1 LLSEQA
7 KGHHVVRS
15 GPLTGVRV
23 LELAG
28 IGPGPT
34 AAMMLSDMGAE
45 VLRIDR
51 PTALRAGAFAPY
63 DIPGRG
69 RRAAIVDLR
78 RPEAADVVLT
88 LVESA
93 DILIEGNRPG
103 VTERLGIGPD
113 ACLARNPALVYGR
126 MTGWGQDGPWS
137 SMAGHDIGYI
147 ALSGAL
153 HAIGPSEKP
162 VIPLNLIGDFGGGST
177 YLVMGVLAAL
187 IEARASGRGQV
198 VDAAITDGAS
208 SLMSFLYGMFAS
220 GSWVDQRASNMLD
233 GGLPWYQIYETSD
246 GKFLAVGALEP
257 QFYQALLDG
266 LGLTLEECP
275 QEGSDRLRE
284 RFAALFASRTREEWM
299 EVFAGTDACV
309 APVLSMAEAPQHP
322 HNVARET
329 FVDIDGVVHPA
340 PAPRFS
346 RTPSAI
352 AHPAVAPGSETV
364 DALRE
369 WGVKDV
375 ERLLAAGVVHQAP

>member
-1 LLSEQA
+1 MA
-7 KGHHVVRS
+7 RS

-34 AAMMLSDMGAE
+34 AAMLLADMGAE

-51 PTALRAGAFAPY
+51 PTALNSAAFARY

-69 RRAAIVDLR
+69 RRAAVIDLR
-78 RPEAADVVLT
+78 RPEAAEVVLT

-113 ACLARNPALVYGR
+113 ACLARNPRLVYGR
-126 MTGWGQDGPWS
+126 MTGWGQHGPWS

-153 HAIGPSEKP
+153 HAIGPAGRP
-162 VIPLNLIGDFGGGST
+162 MIPLNLVGDFGGGST

-187 IEARASGRGQV
+187 LEARTSGEGQV

-208 SLMSFLYGMFAS
+208 SLMSFLYGMHAS
-220 GSWVDQRASNMLD
+220 GAWVDDRASNMLD
-233 GGLPWYQIYETSD
+233 GGFPWYDVYETSD
-246 GKFLAVGALEP
+246 GKWLAVGALEP
-257 QFYQALLDG
+257 QFYQAFLDG
-266 LGLTLEECP
+266 LGLTLEEAP
-275 QEGSDRLRE
+275 QDLGQKEALRE
-284 RFAALFASRTREEWM
+284 RFAAIIATRTREEWM
-299 EVFAGTDACV
+299 ETFGGTDACV
-309 APVLSMAEAPQHP
+309 APVLSMTEAPDHP
-322 HNVARET
+322 HNAARET
-329 FVDIDGVVHPA
+329 FIEIDGIIHPA

-346 RTPSAI
+346 RTPSAVS
-352 AHPAVAPGSETV
+352 HPAAPPGSHTV
-364 DALRE
+364 QALTD
-369 WGVKDV
+369 WGVRDV
-375 ERLLAAGVVHQAP
+375 ESLLAAGVVGQA

>member
-1 LLSEQA
+1 V
-7 KGHHVVRS
+7 GRS

-34 AAMMLSDMGAE
+34 AAMLLADMGAE
-45 VLRIDR
+45 ILRIDR
-51 PTALRAGAFAPY
+51 PTALNAAAFAPY

-69 RRAAIVDLR
+69 RRAAVIDLR
-78 RPEAADVVLT
+78 RPEAAEVVLT

-113 ACLARNPALVYGR
+113 ACLARNPRLVYGR
-126 MTGWGQDGPWS
+126 MTGWGQYGPWS

-153 HAIGPSEKP
+153 HAIGPAGRP

-187 IEARASGRGQV
+187 LEARTSGQGQV

-208 SLMSFLYGMFAS
+208 SLMSFLYGMHAS
-220 GSWVDQRASNMLD
+220 GAWVDERASNMLD
-233 GGLPWYQIYETSD
+233 GGLPWYDVYQTSD
-246 GKFLAVGALEP
+246 GKWLAVGALEP

-266 LGLTLEECP
+266 LGLTAEEAP
-275 QEGSDRLRE
+275 QDRGQSEALRE
-284 RFAALFASRTREEWM
+284 QFAAIFATRTRDEWM
-299 EVFAGTDACV
+299 ETFGGTDACV
-309 APVLSMAEAPQHP
+309 APVLSMTEAPKHP
-322 HNVARET
+322 HNAARET
-329 FVDIDGVVHPA
+329 FVEIDGIVHPA

-346 RTPSAI
+346 RTPSAVSS
-352 AHPAVAPGSETV
+352 PAVPPGSHTV
-364 DALRE
+364 HALTD
-369 WGVKDV
+369 WGVRDV
-375 ERLLAAGVVHQAP
+375 ESLLASGVVSQAGA

>member
-1 LLSEQA
+1 V
-7 KGHHVVRS
+7 GRS

-34 AAMMLSDMGAE
+34 AAMLLADMGAE

-51 PTALRAGAFAPY
+51 PTALNAAPFAPY

-69 RRAAIVDLR
+69 RRAAIIDLR
-78 RPEAADVVLT
+78 RPEAAEVVLT

-93 DILIEGNRPG
+93 DILLEGNRPG

-113 ACLARNPALVYGR
+113 ACHARNPRLVYGR
-126 MTGWGQDGPWS
+126 MTGWGQYGPWS

-153 HAIGPSEKP
+153 HAIGPAGRP
-162 VIPLNLIGDFGGGST
+162 VIPLNLIGDFGGGSM

-187 IEARASGRGQV
+187 LEARASGQGQV

-208 SLMSFLYGMFAS
+208 SLMSFLYGMHAS
-220 GSWVDQRASNMLD
+220 GAWVDDRASNMLD
-233 GGLPWYQIYETSD
+233 GGLPWYEVYETLD

-266 LGLTLEECP
+266 LGLSAQEAP
-275 QEGSDRLRE
+275 QERDQGEALRE
-284 RFAALFASRTREEWM
+284 RFAAIFATRSREEWM

-309 APVLSMAEAPQHP
+309 APVLSMTEAPKHP

-329 FVDIDGVVHPA
+329 FIEVDGVVHPA

-346 RTPSAI
+346 RTPSTAPS
-352 AHPAVAPGSETV
+352 PAAPPGSHTV
-364 DALRE
+364 QALTD
-369 WGVKDV
+369 WGVRDV
-375 ERLLAAGVVHQAP
+375 ESLLAAGVVAQAGA